1 MILATTMMAQ
11 AAPPLAVTIDVINH
25 ATCGQAQGRMSATA
39 TGGVGTFTYLW
50 SDGTTDIGTTS
61 QIEGLVPGTY
71 SVTVTDQDGT
81 EATASAT
88 ITDQPAYDALFPVVQ
103 MSYCD
108 LGEPYALFSRA
119 LGSGFIQP
127 TEPMTFTDP
136 FVEGQFET
144 FPGEPWCTG
153 EWWVVDLSGVTA
165 GTYVIHYTDAVGCP
179 GEFTWT
185 IGEPLE
191 MPSIQLS
198 GITPSCSNGATG
210 SVTVDV
216 AAVGSEDLVRLF
228 LRDDLGQTVGN
239 VCGDQFGTGSGYS
252 STFEGLAPGDY
263 WVSLTADAYGVFDLP
278 MNCDDSVMFTV
289 GDLGPV
295 CGSVS
300 GTSWYDVDGDC
311 VQDGNEV
318 AIPYSV
324 LVIEPGPE
332 IVLTDADGSY
342 AFTLP
347 NGDYTLEQN
356 DATLVPIC
364 PVVQPVP
371 FTLASDASIIDLA
384 NGSTEPLDIAL
395 YTTTGVARPG
405 FEHDI
410 YAMVRNLS
418 PQVSGPITATIV
430 FDPILTPISAT
441 PAPTL
446 TAGNTW
452 TWELPAFGSFGE
464 VSIALSTSVPVG
476 TPLGTVLT
484 HTLNVSNTLPENTL
498 TNNTALLNVTVT
510 GSFDPNDKIARTS
523 SGQSTTQYFIEE
535 DEWVD
540 YTIRFQNTGT
550 DTAFTVVI
558 TDTMSAT
565 LDLLGFEQG
574 VASHPFSVSFKPGRV
589 VEWRFEDILLPDS
602 NTNEAAS
609 HGLVQFRIKPAAPLS
624 PGTIMSNTANIYF
637 DFNEPVITEPSVL
650 VVETTTGTAGPDARR
665 TRVFPNPAQETIWIE
680 APYGLRSV
688 EIRSADGR
696 QVLAAQLYS
705 QVAQLSIGTLPSGS
719 YTVIF
724 HTMEGTI
731 DRSRFIKY

>member
-1 MILATTMMAQ
+1 MGTSSLIAGLL
-11 AAPPLAVTIDVINH
+11 P
-25 ATCGQAQGRMSATA
+25 
-39 TGGVGTFTYLW
+39 GV
-50 SDGTTDIGTTS
+50 
-61 QIEGLVPGTY
+61 Y

-88 ITDQPAYDALFPVVQ
+88 ITDQPAYDPLFPVVH

-108 LGEPYALFSRA
+108 PGEPYALFTKT
-119 LGSGFIQP
+119 LGNGFIQP

-153 EWWVVDLSGVTA
+153 EWWVVDLTGVSA

-185 IGEPLE
+185 IGEPLV
-191 MPSIQLS
+191 MPSIELS

-210 SVTVDV
+210 SVTVAV
-216 AAVGSEDLVRLF
+216 AAVGSDDLVRLF

-239 VCGDQFGTGSGYS
+239 VCGEQFETGGGFFW
-252 STFEGLAPGDY
+252 TFEGLVPGDY

-295 CGSVS
+295 CGTVS

-332 IVLTDADGSY
+332 FVLTDADGDY
-342 AFTLP
+342 ARTLT
-347 NGDYTLEQN
+347 NGDYTLEQS
-356 DATLVPIC
+356 DATMVPIC
-364 PVVQPVP
+364 PVVQPTP
-371 FTLASDASIIDLA
+371 FTVASDASIIDLA

-395 YTTTGVARPG
+395 YTTVGVARPG

-418 PQVSGPITATIV
+418 PQVSGPVTVTIA
-430 FDPILTPISAT
+430 FDAILTPISAT
-441 PAPTL
+441 PAPSL
-446 TAGNTW
+446 TVGNTW
-452 TWELPAFGSFGE
+452 TWDLPAFGSFGE
-464 VSIALSTSVPVG
+464 VSIALSTSVPIG
-476 TPLGTVLT
+476 TALGTVLT
-484 HTLNVSNTLPENTL
+484 HTLNVSNTLPESTL
-498 TNNTALLNVTVT
+498 ANNAALLNVTVT

-523 SGQSTTQYFIEE
+523 TGQSTTQYFIEE

-589 VEWRFEDILLPDS
+589 VEWRFEDIQLPDS

-609 HGLVQFRIKPAAPLS
+609 HGLIQFRIKPA
-624 PGTIMSNTANIYF
+624 
-637 DFNEPVITEPSVL
+637 
-650 VVETTTGTAGPDARR
+650 
-665 TRVFPNPAQETIWIE
+665 
-680 APYGLRSV
+680 
-688 EIRSADGR
+688 
-696 QVLAAQLYS
+696 
-705 QVAQLSIGTLPSGS
+705 
-719 YTVIF
+719 
-724 HTMEGTI
+724 
-731 DRSRFIKY
+731 